1 VLTIARTY
9 AINLPNLSQPILTV
23 VGCKLRSDNLRGELT
38 HSRSEIPSLKGS
50 TMNDRKDEAERLFN
64 EPKPA
69 TAVSQYEREQR
80 KIHANLERLRKERL
94 AREATSK
101 QS

>member
-1 VLTIARTY
+1 
-9 AINLPNLSQPILTV
+9 
-23 VGCKLRSDNLRGELT
+23 
-38 HSRSEIPSLKGS
+38 
-50 TMNDRKDEAERLFN
+50 MNDRKDEAERLFN

>member
-1 VLTIARTY
+1 
-9 AINLPNLSQPILTV
+9 
-23 VGCKLRSDNLRGELT
+23 
-38 HSRSEIPSLKGS
+38 
-50 TMNDRKDEAERLFN
+50 MNDRKVEAEQLFN

-69 TAVSQYEREQR
+69 TAMSEYEHEQQ
-80 KIHANLERLRKERL
+80 KIRSNLERLRKERL